1 MSVHIITV
9 YLSYFQHV
17 SFSLILYFLN
27 SDPLG
32 IGLSLYLSASGC
44 EEPVLWAQLPCVISV
59 TPALT
64 SLFLQ
69 PSFCFPHVIRSSA
82 LLSSF
87 ASGPLP
93 WAPLLGSPR
102 KSRSMASPTS
112 SSVALPPMFILF
124 RPCFMAALTVVCRT
138 RECACLALVS
148 VASTRPRFQT

>member
-93 WAPLLGSPR
+93 WAPLLGSPPGQVPVHGLAHLQLR
-102 KSRSMASPTS
+102 RPPSDVHPV
-112 SSVALPPMFILF
+112 SSVFYGGAHSRLPH
-124 RPCFMAALTVVCRT
+124 T
-138 RECACLALVS
+138 
-148 VASTRPRFQT
+148 